1 MGLARNI
8 YILSIMR
15 TSDACTKI
23 DTYANVRRNVY
34 PRQMVNAITRAVYCN
49 GAKHELNPGGRAAK
63 THMIRHE
70 YGTLFCQQAEIHT
83 YILFGVHRFTMPR
96 RGAECAPRAPNATRA
111 RIISMGV
118 GIPTC

>member
-8 YILSIMR
+8 YI
-15 TSDACTKI
+15 
-23 DTYANVRRNVY
+23 YAHIGCVYKNRYVRERPTERI